1 MDSYAYVIFV
11 ESEDVEEVEEV
22 VEDGLN
28 EERGVG
34 VDVLVDIGALVAGET
49 GEEGGVKTGD
59 TVGFALGNGV
69 GGTGED
75 VESVMMGGLIEAEG
89 VVPVLGDAVGF
100 DALVG
105 NGIVLERRRVG
116 LDVSGGVETIVGAL
130 VGGAVRSLLRNGAS
144 VREGAVVGVNTD
156 GGACVGDAF
165 GLLVGNETATGD
177 GVVGTALTRTVH
189 PP

>member
-34 VDVLVDIGALVAGET
+34 VDVLVDIGALVAGEA
-49 GEEGGVKTGD
+49 GGVKTGD

-75 VESVMMGGLIEAEG
+75 VESVMTGGLIEVKG

-100 DALVG
+100 DALLG

-177 GVVGTALTRTVH
+177 GVVGTALTIAVQ